1 MLIVDRERA
10 IVELEGFNDDLGLE
24 RPVAAVPRLDL
35 GTGRKQLDPFRR
47 VFPFEAAIAARLK
60 IAVAV
65 FSSWAINALTAGDL
79 RD

>member
-35 GTGRKQLDPFRR
+35 GTGRKRLDPFRR
-47 VFPFEAAIAARLK
+47 GLSLR
-60 IAVAV
+60 
-65 FSSWAINALTAGDL
+65 SGDCGKAENCGCGFFVMG
-79 RD
+79 D